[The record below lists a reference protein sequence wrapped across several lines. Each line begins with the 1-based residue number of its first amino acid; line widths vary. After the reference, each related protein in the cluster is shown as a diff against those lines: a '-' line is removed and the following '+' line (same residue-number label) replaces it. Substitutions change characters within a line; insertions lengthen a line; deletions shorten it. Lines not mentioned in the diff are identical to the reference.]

1 LSFSLAFSVKKSVK
15 NNGYFSPIFSL
26 KNLKCSTSASQN
38 EIAQDGI
45 KLWWI
50 QNEIA

>member
-1 LSFSLAFSVKKSVK
+1 MLVIGDEINMAQV
-15 NNGYFSPIFSL
+15 
-26 KNLKCSTSASQN
+26 N